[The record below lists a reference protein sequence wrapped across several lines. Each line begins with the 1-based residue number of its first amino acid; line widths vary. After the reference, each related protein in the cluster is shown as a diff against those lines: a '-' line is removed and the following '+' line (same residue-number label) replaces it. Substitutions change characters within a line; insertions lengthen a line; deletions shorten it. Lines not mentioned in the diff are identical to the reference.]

1 MGQRVD
7 LQAILENTIGSKNV
21 YFQPPENLKLK
32 YPCVVYAVDGAV
44 IDYANNLPYI
54 FTKRYQLTLIELDP
68 DSGLAD
74 RLGRLPMCSFD
85 RPYRASNLYHSVFTI
100 YF

>member
-7 LQAILENTIGSKNV
+7 LQAILENAIDSKNV

-32 YPCVVYAVDGAV
+32 YPCVVYTVDAAVTT
-44 IDYANNLPYI
+44 YADNLPYT
-54 FTKRYQLTLIELDP
+54 FTKRYQLTLIESDP
-68 DSGLAD
+68 DSGLSD
-74 RLGRLPMCSFD
+74 HLGRLPMCSFD
-85 RPYRASNLYHSVFTI
+85 RAYRASNLYHSVFTI

>member
-7 LQAILENTIGSKNV
+7 LQAILENAIDSKNV

-32 YPCVVYAVDGAV
+32 YPCVVYTVDAAVTT
-44 IDYANNLPYI
+44 YADNLPYT
-54 FTKRYQLTLIELDP
+54 FTKRYQLTLIESDP
-68 DSGLAD
+68 DSGLSD

-85 RPYRASNLYHSVFTI
+85 RTYRASNLYHSVFTI

>member
-7 LQAILENTIGSKNV
+7 LQAILENAIDSKNV

-32 YPCVVYAVDGAV
+32 YPCVVYTVDAAVTT
-44 IDYANNLPYI
+44 YADNLPYT
-54 FTKRYQLTLIELDP
+54 FTKRYQLTLIESDP
-68 DSGLAD
+68 DSGLSD

-85 RPYRASNLYHSVFTI
+85 RAYPASNLYHSVFTI

>member
-7 LQAILENTIGSKNV
+7 LQAILENAIGSKNV

-32 YPCVVYAVDGAV
+32 YPCVVYTVDAAVTT
-44 IDYANNLPYI
+44 YADNLPYT
-54 FTKRYQLTLIELDP
+54 FTKRYQLVLIESDP

-85 RPYRASNLYHSVFTI
+85 RAYRASNLYHSVFTI
-100 YF
+100 YY